1 MRLTSRGCATCSGAS
16 GHGALLILDEAHH
29 AAPASGSRYAI
40 VSQFTRSVRD
50 FAGRFEHRLFL
61 SATPHNGHSNSFST
75 LLEILDPQRFTRGVP
90 VRPRDLDPIMVRR
103 LKPDLR
109 HFGERFPE
117 RKVKAIR
124 LQGLPEDAPE
134 LALSRILTA
143 YGETIRRCGANL
155 PP

>member
-1 MRLTSRGCATCSGAS
+1 
-16 GHGALLILDEAHH
+16 
-29 AAPASGSRYAI
+29 
-40 VSQFTRSVRD
+40 
-50 FAGRFEHRLFL
+50 
-61 SATPHNGHSNSFST
+61 
-75 LLEILDPQRFTRGVP
+75 
-90 VRPRDLDPIMVRR
+90 MVRR

-134 LALSRILTA
+134 LAFSRILTA
-143 YGETIRRCGANL
+143 YGETIRRCAANL